1 MPLSPSRRLE
11 EIAGRQ
17 QTEHSVSFMR
27 NRISGLWCGRCS
39 CGWLAVGGEDE
50 IQNRAAGHDLEWLDE
65 EPIGQFGIG
74 AFLRDR
80 RS

>member
-1 MPLSPSRRLE
+1 MPLSPSQRLDE
-11 EIAGRQ
+11 EIGGRQ

-50 IQNRAAGHDLEWLDE
+50 IKNRAAGHDLEWDAL
-65 EPIGQFGIG
+65 GQFE
-74 AFLRDR
+74 AVALRRDGR
-80 RS
+80 Q